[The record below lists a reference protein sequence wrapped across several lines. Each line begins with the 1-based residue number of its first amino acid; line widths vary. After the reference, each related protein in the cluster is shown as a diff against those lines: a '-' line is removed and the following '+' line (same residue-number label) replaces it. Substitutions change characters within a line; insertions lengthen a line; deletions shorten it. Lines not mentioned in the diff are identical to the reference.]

1 MSAPH
6 EVDKLAYSKYIV
18 LPPVAALLLSVIS
31 PKSSKFLLTERTD
44 VTIESIAYV
53 VLTIIKVSAV
63 SACVRRR
70 HQQPCTLV
78 NNRNL
83 FDKADF
89 SCSCERKRALAER
102 RKAAEHSECRL
113 TYNLPSV
120 RARRRRAKH

>member
-1 MSAPH
+1 MSSLH

-44 VTIESIAYV
+44 VTIGSIACV
-53 VLTIIKVSAV
+53 VLIKVSAV

-78 NNRNL
+78 NN
-83 FDKADF
+83 
-89 SCSCERKRALAER
+89 
-102 RKAAEHSECRL
+102 
-113 TYNLPSV
+113 
-120 RARRRRAKH
+120 